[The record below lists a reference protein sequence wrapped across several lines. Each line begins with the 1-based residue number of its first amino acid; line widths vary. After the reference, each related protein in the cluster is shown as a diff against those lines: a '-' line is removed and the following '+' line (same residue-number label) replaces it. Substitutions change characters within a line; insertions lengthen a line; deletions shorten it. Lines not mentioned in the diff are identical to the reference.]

1 MAMMTSSM
9 GTAAATRPASSR
21 TGRRNTC
28 ARSITSAMPCCSAA
42 MRWRR
47 PAASRP
53 IACATGP
60 TICCCGPRPSS
71 TGRPCMWLPCCS
83 IRERSSYRN
92 FEIIVVDNQSDDA
105 AALDYFA
112 ALAESGAARVLRYT
126 WPFNFSAIN
135 NFAVGEARGEAIC
148 LLNNDTEVISPDW
161 METLLGHLVQPGVGA
176 VGAKLL
182 FPDGR
187 VQHAGDAVG
196 PGGCADHL
204 HEALERD
211 DPGYCNR
218 AIVAQEVSAVTAAC
232 LMTWKHLY
240 QRLDGLNA
248 KHLKVAFNDVDFC
261 LRVQEAG
268 YRVIFTPHAELYHN
282 ESATRGQDRTW
293 RKMRRTKREADYMR
307 ARWKARMGHDPY
319 YNPNLSYRRP
329 DFSLSDAPR
338 VRKPWLD
345 GERKRR

>member
-1 MAMMTSSM
+1 MVSIVIP
-9 GTAAATRPASSR
+9 TRNAPDLVR
-21 TGRRNTC
+21 VCVT
-28 ARSITSAMPCCSAA
+28 
-42 MRWRR
+42 
-47 PAASRP
+47 
-53 IACATGP
+53 
-60 TICCCGPRPSS
+60 
-71 TGRPCMWLPCCS
+71 S